1 MIQKRQ
7 TFVAGCLA
15 ALSACGLS
23 ACQKT
28 KEPVAEPRSAAVEP
42 KAPLASTPRQTEP
55 QFGPHHSPV
64 TVKLLGPEQVQ
75 AGQDIEVTAEVEQL
89 VGWHAEVRLS
99 LELPAGARLV
109 SGETSELL
117 PNGNGTLVR
126 RFVVHLDRVPE
137 TDILA
142 VASTQSQSFGARAK
156 SSYRFGRPE
165 PRFAEPERAPKPLTV
180 GGKDVGRP
188 IQLRPSP

>member
-1 MIQKRQ
+1 MTRKRK
-7 TFVAGCLA
+7 TVVAVCC
-15 ALSACGLS
+15 ALMCSGALV
-23 ACQKT
+23 ACQKAKQPAT
-28 KEPVAEPRSAAVEP
+28 EPRSGEVEASAPQDVAPPPAA
-42 KAPLASTPRQTEP
+42 

-64 TVKLLGPEQVQ
+64 TLKLLGPERVQ

-89 VGWHAEVRLS
+89 VGWHAQVSLS
-99 LELPAGARLV
+99 LELPEGARLL

-117 PNGNGTLVR
+117 PNGNGKLVR

-137 TDILA
+137 SDILA
-142 VASTQSQSFGARAK
+142 VASTQGASFGARAK

-165 PRFAEPERAPKPLTV
+165 PRFTEPERARKSLTV

-188 IQLRPSP
+188 IRLRPAP